1 MGWNPV
7 RSKPVSTKTKREGR
21 DQIDL
26 AREGQNSFLSFGG
39 AFRYRRR
46 PLTHTLTWR
55 KAGVWPHLREVSTW
69 GGAHKDGRY
78 KFSFLLCYLL
88 AGSMGLLLNF
98 HRASISSSLKCD
110 QQHLLPGFSQD
121 LKEWTPKTA
130 RCVAYML
137 KKVGSLL

>member
-69 GGAHKDGRY
+69 GGGAQRREVQVQ
-78 KFSFLLCYLL
+78 FLT
-88 AGSMGLLLNF
+88 LLLTSWV
-98 HRASISSSLKCD
+98 HGA
-110 QQHLLPGFSQD
+110 
-121 LKEWTPKTA
+121 
-130 RCVAYML
+130 VA
-137 KKVGSLL
+137 